1 MVNIITRLYVDRNDP
16 VERENLM
23 MRWGV
28 RGDDCW
34 DSVLEEMR
42 GTEIQSISRGVLLEE
57 KHDKSPRAT
66 GEKAE

>member
-1 MVNIITRLYVDRNDP
+1 MVNIIIRLDVDRNDL

-34 DSVLEEMR
+34 DSVFEEMR
-42 GTEIQSISRGVLLEE
+42 GIEI
-57 KHDKSPRAT
+57 
-66 GEKAE
+66 